1 MCILTAS
8 IYYMIA
14 KVNGFVF
21 LDVDMLPLQGEHWQM
36 DQMLSAYFSLLA
48 SRFSTP
54 LSLKFNLDFTS
65 VGSIITGTGVKKYL
79 ATGSILPLSS
89 VSIHQYLCISENTDA
104 L

>member
-8 IYYMIA
+8 IDYIIA
-14 KVNGFVF
+14 KVNGFVL

-36 DQMLSAYFSLLA
+36 NQMLSAYFSLLA

-65 VGSIITGTGVKKYL
+65 VGSIVTGTGVEKYL
-79 ATGSILPLSS
+79 VTGSILPLSS
-89 VSIHQYLCISENTDA
+89 VSMHRHLCNSENMDA